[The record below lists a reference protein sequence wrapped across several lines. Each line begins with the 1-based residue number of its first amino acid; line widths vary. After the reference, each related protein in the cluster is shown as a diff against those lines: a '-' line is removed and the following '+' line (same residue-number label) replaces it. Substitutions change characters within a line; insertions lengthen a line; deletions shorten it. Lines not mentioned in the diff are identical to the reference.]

1 MFCKTTLFSLRP
13 STPSFFPS
21 KRLYASSLTSKP
33 LHGIFDSIP
42 ILGNSG
48 FVRLVDH
55 MPYKIEEPLYCDA
68 AIAQM
73 ARISYG
79 EGTKQVSSDKGLIRY
94 LMRNYHTSPFEAV
107 ELKFHLKIPIFVERQ
122 LIRHRTANVNQ
133 ISGRYSILP
142 EDYYVPKE
150 VRKQS
155 LDNKQGSMGT
165 LDENGNLY
173 ERKIDM
179 EFKNICKNKTI
190 HRYYKR
196 LVDYH
201 DVAREMAR
209 IILPQNIMTELYWK
223 MDLHNLFH
231 FLHLRKDQHAQQ
243 EIREV
248 ADAIFSVVEQ
258 LCPVSTQAFLD
269 YRVNAIQFS
278 ACEILALREGNIKLI
293 PTVREQKEFKDKLK
307 KIKYQMNRQK
317 TSPKSSSRK

>member
-1 MFCKTTLFSLRP
+1 MFYLR
-13 STPSFFPS
+13 SQVPSFLPS
-21 KRLYASSLTSKP
+21 KRLYTSSLSKP
-33 LHGIFDSIP
+33 IS
-42 ILGNSG
+42 ILGNAG

-79 EGTKQVSSDKGLIRY
+79 KGTKKVSSDKGLIRY

-107 ELKFHLKIPIFVERQ
+107 EFKFHLKIPIFVERQ

-133 ISGRYSILP
+133 ISGRYSVLP
-142 EDYYVPKE
+142 ENYYIPSE
-150 VRKQS
+150 IRTQS
-155 LDNKQGSMGT
+155 VDNKQGSMGI
-165 LDENGNLY
+165 LDEERNLTERGIAMEFRNKCRNIRIHKYY
-173 ERKIDM
+173 ER
-179 EFKNICKNKTI
+179 
-190 HRYYKR
+190 
-196 LVDYH
+196 LVNYH

-223 MDLHNLFH
+223 IDLHNLFH
-231 FLHLRKDQHAQQ
+231 FLHLRQDQHAQQ

-269 YRVNAIQFS
+269 YRVNAIHFS
-278 ACEILALREGNIKLI
+278 ACEIAALRERNIKLI
-293 PTVREQKEFKDKLK
+293 PTIREQKEFKRKLK
-307 KIKYQMNRQK
+307 KAGITNTLIK
-317 TSPKSSSRK
+317 S